1 MGKSNKKI
9 KKNSK
14 NKLDKK
20 AIKLSK
26 KQIIT
31 IASIFAAVLLLVAAI
46 ITVRTVKKRRADRT
60 VRIAFYGLSEK
71 YVEVLKSK
79 IPVEE
84 NIILETDIIASDKF
98 DIGVVKTKYDMLFTW
113 KGEVTDSLADASEKI
128 SARVFETMPK
138 SLRDSEKKVIPILL
152 DNCEFTYSSDV
163 IKKTASSPDDLPET
177 FEQFKKYLNTAKG
190 YVFSPFFTNGSDD
203 RILIDLTGAMV
214 MAEYGLSA
222 YKKYIELLKDAD
234 SLASVLDVSL
244 SGSDRTLRN
253 ILDEFKLWA
262 SKEQGLTHPAW
273 YIGTDSDLHYF
284 AQSKQIG
291 VFFTLLSRHREIPY
305 DIIHNYK
312 SNKVP
317 ANASASNYGLIAP
330 SICCML
336 LTDNANSKRYVEAFF
351 TEDAQTEL
359 SNLTN
364 LAPVHYRAQA
374 YDRQADDVRYW
385 AASCAGGAMPDIYLA
400 VYQRKSKELEKICAE
415 IREYI
420 K

>member
-31 IASIFAAVLLLVAAI
+31 IACSLAAILLLVAAI

-71 YVEVLKSK
+71 YVETLKSK

-98 DIGVVKTKYDMLFTW
+98 DIGVVKNKYDMLFTW
-113 KGEVTDSLADASEKI
+113 KGEVTDTLAEASEKI
-128 SARVFETMPK
+128 PARVFETIPR

-152 DNCEFTYSSDV
+152 DNCEFTYNGEVLKKVFSDEE
-163 IKKTASSPDDLPET
+163 PET
-177 FEQFKKYLNTAKG
+177 FDDLKKYLNSAKSQ
-190 YVFSPFFTNGSDD
+190 VFSPFFTNGADD

-273 YIGTDSDLHYF
+273 YMGTDSDLHYF

-317 ANASASNYGLIAP
+317 TNASASNYGLIAP

-336 LTDNANSKRYVEAFF
+336 LTDNSNCKRYVEGFF
-351 TEDAQTEL
+351 TEDAQMEL

-364 LAPVHYRAQA
+364 LAPVHYREQA

-385 AASCAGGAMPDIYLA
+385 AASCAGGAQPDIYLA